1 MGTDG
6 RALKGPSR
14 KVIETRARRLLTAHR
29 EHKAVIPT
37 CGGHTKNARLHVRV
51 ASATLQSAFSLEQ
64 GEQENDNGD
73 HKNNVD
79 EAPGNVKA
87 DAEQPQNHKDD
98 KESPEHIALNFPNRS
113 SIRTRLEL
121 PVLLIVWR
129 VNGNV
134 TKGLGRAIHPMFAC
148 AISMEF
154 P

>member
-1 MGTDG
+1 
-6 RALKGPSR
+6 
-14 KVIETRARRLLTAHR
+14 
-29 EHKAVIPT
+29 
-37 CGGHTKNARLHVRV
+37 
-51 ASATLQSAFSLEQ
+51 
-64 GEQENDNGD
+64 
-73 HKNNVD
+73 VD